1 MDPTAVHEIAQQ
13 ALGGSGAVSA
23 TQIISLFALGGIFII
38 ILFAVMLWLI
48 KLIVKP
54 SNDKLDA
61 LAKALEDFKN
71 EIKIPIALIKSDKE
85 MENERELLISKH
97 INACGNRQLFE
108 TMNNHVAD
116 VVKENSAIIKDNT
129 AVSKELVTAIHA
141 LIPKHK
147 V

>member
-1 MDPTAVHEIAQQ
+1 MDPAAVHEIAQQ
-13 ALGGSGAVSA
+13 ALGGTTGVSA
-23 TQIISLFALGGIFII
+23 AQIISLFALGGIFII

-71 EIKIPIALIKSDKE
+71 EIKIPISMIKTEKE
-85 MENERELLISKH
+85 MENERELLVAKH
-97 INACGNRQLFE
+97 INSCGNRQLFE

-116 VVKENSAIIKDNT
+116 VVKENTAYIKDST
-129 AVSKELVTAIHA
+129 AVNKE
-141 LIPKHK
+141 
-147 V
+147 